1 MEYIE
6 GIESNTFF
14 VDENANPKKYSLAE
28 YFDYEYFAEEKHEY
42 HNGEIVAMGYASERH
57 NTIVSNLMG
66 LLFICL
72 RKGNCKV
79 MTSSRM
85 VYVEECGKVFYPDIV
100 IVCES
105 EKFTYSKNM
114 DAETNPAVVIEVL
127 SDSTENEDRGSK
139 MTCYKKIKGLK
150 QYILISQKQKYV
162 EIHERVSEKS
172 WLSTEYT
179 ESNTQLQIGNC
190 EVLLEEIYEK
200 VVFEEA

>member
-6 GIESNTFF
+6 GIESNTYF
-14 VDENANPKKYSLAE
+14 VDENVTTKKYSLAE
-28 YFDYEYFAEEKHEY
+28 YFEYEYVAEEKHEY
-42 HNGEIVAMGYASERH
+42 LSGEIVAMGYASERH
-57 NTIVSNLMG
+57 NIIVSNLMLLLG
-66 LLFICL
+66 LCL

-85 VYVEECGKVFYPDIV
+85 VYVEECNKVFYPDIV

-114 DAETNPAVVIEVL
+114 DAETNPSVVIEVL
-127 SDSTENEDRGSK
+127 SNSTENEDRGSK

-162 EIHERVSEKS
+162 EIHERMSEKS

-179 ESNTQLQIGNC
+179 ESDTKLQIGDC
-190 EVLLEEIYEK
+190 EVVLEEIYEK
-200 VVFEEA
+200 IVFEEV